1 MKKLLTCAATFS
13 LVILASISAGYTNA
27 KTDNSR
33 VANVESDFQSPTN
46 RWRLVKHSFRLHI
59 PRNINALSQLI
70 INTPPTVAVS
80 NDIDVLAQNGQKISI
95 NIYVNSRIII
105 IDFPK
110 KVISNTKLLVEL
122 NKVKQPITGPDSVYN
137 LSAKV
142 VDSDVEI
149 PIGVAR
155 FHTF

>member
-33 VANVESDFQSPTN
+33 VTNVENDLQSPTN
-46 RWRLVKHSFRLHI
+46 SWRLVKHTFQLHI
-59 PRNINALSQLI
+59 PRNISALSQLTI
-70 INTPPTVAVS
+70 EAPSTVAVS

-95 NIYVNSRIII
+95 DISVNGKTII
-105 IDFPK
+105 IDFPQ

-122 NKVKQPITGPDSVYN
+122 NKVKQPIGGADSVYR
-137 LSAKV
+137 LAAKV
-142 VDSDVEI
+142 VGSDREI
-149 PIGVAR
+149 PVGTAR
-155 FHTF
+155 FRTF